1 MIYLSIIQKAYDG
14 DNSPDVRLYVFSA
27 YFELFGKEIQNPNCQ
42 NCVRD
47 AAIEI
52 LIKMNDARKYL
63 LHAHVPILHDGKWY
77 TQPTLSDE
85 TAEAYLTEHPED
97 AHKFKRL
104 PKTTKKPSK

>member
-1 MIYLSIIQKAYDG
+1 MVDLNIIQKAYEG
-14 DNSPDVRLYVFSA
+14 DNSPEVRLYVFSA
-27 YFELFGKEIQNPNCQ
+27 YIELFGKEIANPDCQ

-52 LIKMNDARKYL
+52 LIKMNDTRKYL
-63 LHAHVPILHDGKWY
+63 LHAHIPILHKGKWF

-85 TAEAYLTEHPED
+85 DAEAYLTEHPED